1 MTEQALRKMIAAGES
16 TRQEF
21 KSWVKCKDYRQRK
34 ELAVKSAV
42 ALANTKGGVLLFG
55 VEDDGTITKHQVLRI
70 SLTFDHR
77 LLDGS
82 DAARFQQS
90 IRDLLESPMEILL

>member
-55 VEDDGTITKHQVLRI
+55 VEDDGTITGYLNCVTRLRGSRVPAGRSVMAGSAVLRQAA
-70 SLTFDHR
+70 SLWAV
-77 LLDGS
+77 L
-82 DAARFQQS
+82 AAS
-90 IRDLLESPMEILL
+90 

>member
-42 ALANTKGGVLLFG
+42 ALAR
-55 VEDDGTITKHQVLRI
+55 ERGTQQV
-70 SLTFDHR
+70 
-77 LLDGS
+77 
-82 DAARFQQS
+82 
-90 IRDLLESPMEILL
+90 IRGALGACQPKETRCPHGR

>member
-34 ELAVKSAV
+34 DLAVKSAV
-42 ALANTKGGVLLFG
+42 ALANT
-55 VEDDGTITKHQVLRI
+55 R
-70 SLTFDHR
+70 
-77 LLDGS
+77 
-82 DAARFQQS
+82 AAFCC
-90 IRDLLESPMEILL
+90 LA

>member
-42 ALANTKGGVLLFG
+42 ALAKSGHQTGKKMEGVASEALNSPKYSSTTKTLAGSVLS
-55 VEDDGTITKHQVLRI
+55 Q
-70 SLTFDHR
+70 
-77 LLDGS
+77 S
-82 DAARFQQS
+82 DKNR
-90 IRDLLESPMEILL
+90 

>member
-1 MTEQALRKMIAAGES
+1 MTEQALRKIIAAGES

-42 ALANTKGGVLLFG
+42 ALACICRYDIFVVF
-55 VEDDGTITKHQVLRI
+55 VYWH
-70 SLTFDHR
+70 F
-77 LLDGS
+77 
-82 DAARFQQS
+82 
-90 IRDLLESPMEILL
+90 

>member
-34 ELAVKSAV
+34 DLAVKSALSQAKSGHQTGKKMEGV
-42 ALANTKGGVLLFG
+42 ASEALNSPKYSSTTKTLAGSVLS
-55 VEDDGTITKHQVLRI
+55 Q
-70 SLTFDHR
+70 
-77 LLDGS
+77 S
-82 DAARFQQS
+82 DKNR
-90 IRDLLESPMEILL
+90 

>member
-34 ELAVKSAV
+34 DLAVKSAV
-42 ALANTKGGVLLFG
+42 ALANTKGGVRLLG
-55 VEDDGTITKHQVLRI
+55 VEDDGTITGCPKSDPQALMKAIYDMTRP
-70 SLTFDHR
+70 SLFTDKK
-77 LLDGS
+77 LD
-82 DAARFQQS
+82 AMFA
-90 IRDLLESPMEILL
+90 

>member
-34 ELAVKSAV
+34 ELAVKKCTFAGKERSSDGKEMEGVASA
-42 ALANTKGGVLLFG
+42 ALNSPKYSSTTKTLVGSVLS
-55 VEDDGTITKHQVLRI
+55 Q
-70 SLTFDHR
+70 
-77 LLDGS
+77 S
-82 DAARFQQS
+82 DKNR
-90 IRDLLESPMEILL
+90 

>member
-34 ELAVKSAV
+34 ELAVKSALSQAKSGHHYASSV
-42 ALANTKGGVLLFG
+42 KREKA
-55 VEDDGTITKHQVLRI
+55 H
-70 SLTFDHR
+70 
-77 LLDGS
+77 
-82 DAARFQQS
+82 
-90 IRDLLESPMEILL
+90 

>member
-1 MTEQALRKMIAAGES
+1 MTEQALRKMIATGES

-42 ALANTKGGVLLFG
+42 ALAKSG
-55 VEDDGTITKHQVLRI
+55 HQ
-70 SLTFDHR
+70 T
-77 LLDGS
+77 GKKM
-82 DAARFQQS
+82 
-90 IRDLLESPMEILL
+90 EEILTVKKKTPKWKEWAEINLGVKPEDFSQWIMETRNPALKPK

>member
-34 ELAVKSAV
+34 ELAVESAV
-42 ALANTKGGVLLFG
+42 VLANT
-55 VEDDGTITKHQVLRI
+55 
-70 SLTFDHR
+70 
-77 LLDGS
+77 
-82 DAARFQQS
+82 
-90 IRDLLESPMEILL
+90 

>member
-42 ALANTKGGVLLFG
+42 AQAKSG
-55 VEDDGTITKHQVLRI
+55 H
-70 SLTFDHR
+70 
-77 LLDGS
+77 
-82 DAARFQQS
+82 
-90 IRDLLESPMEILL
+90 

>member
-34 ELAVKSAV
+34 DLAVKVRLRWQIQRAAFCCLV
-42 ALANTKGGVLLFG
+42 WKMTAPLQLPQERPA
-55 VEDDGTITKHQVLRI
+55 GT
-70 SLTFDHR
+70 
-77 LLDGS
+77 DGS
-82 DAARFQQS
+82 HLRYDSAQPVYRN
-90 IRDLLESPMEILL
+90 

>member
-42 ALANTKGGVLLFG
+42 ALAKSGHQTGKKSPCRCIFP
-55 VEDDGTITKHQVLRI
+55 QVLIPDRR
-70 SLTFDHR
+70 S
-77 LLDGS
+77 G
-82 DAARFQQS
+82 
-90 IRDLLESPMEILL
+90 

>member
-34 ELAVKSAV
+34 DLCGEKCGCAGKYKGRRSAV
-42 ALANTKGGVLLFG
+42 WRRKMTAS
-55 VEDDGTITKHQVLRI
+55 LR
-70 SLTFDHR
+70 
-77 LLDGS
+77 
-82 DAARFQQS
+82 AAPRAT
-90 IRDLLESPMEILL
+90 RRH

>member
-1 MTEQALRKMIAAGES
+1 MTEQALRKMITVVES

-42 ALANTKGGVLLFG
+42 ALEKSGHQTGKKMEG
-55 VEDDGTITKHQVLRI
+55 VE
-70 SLTFDHR
+70 
-77 LLDGS
+77 
-82 DAARFQQS
+82 
-90 IRDLLESPMEILL
+90 